1 MVRRGDV
8 KRREDMAK
16 VLVDKDFLEGG
27 LELICDSI
35 RLKTGGTGVLAFPV
49 EIASAVE
56 SIETGGGGITPTGD
70 KLIEENGEEIDV
82 ASFATVTVAVPV
94 GTDTSDATAS
104 AADIRAG
111 QTAYVNGAKVTG
123 SAAEQPATTWT
134 PTTSDQTIASGKI
147 LTGAQTIKGDADLV
161 AGNIKKNVQIFGVT
175 GSYEG
180 TNTSD
185 ATAAAGDIRTGKT
198 AYVNGQRVTG
208 TLPGLGASTHT
219 PTTTDQVIPS
229 GFVLTG
235 NQTIKGDAR
244 LVPGNIKKDVQI
256 FGVTGSYEGSG
267 SGSAGAGTSYVLAS
281 RTNTYHLEFSGLTV
295 PSGAKLEG
303 VILSKYLQ
311 DGYDVNDGTIITLV
325 ILGQNANTVAF
336 FTSSMS
342 SSDFL
347 LNTDTRSAVTLTIN
361 QDGTSGSI
369 GVDTSKVPDFGA
381 GRYRV
386 FPIWVS

>member
-1 MVRRGDV
+1 
-8 KRREDMAK
+8 MAK

-49 EIASAVE
+49 EIKQAVD
-56 SIETGGGGITPTGD
+56 SIETGGGGITPSGT
-70 KLIEENGEEIDV
+70 KEITENGEGIDV
-82 ASFATVTVAVPV
+82 TTYAAVNVNVPV

-198 AYVNGQRVTG
+198 AYVNGSKVTG
-208 TLPGLGASTHT
+208 TLAEKSAQTYTPGTV
-219 PTTTDQVIPS
+219 DQTISS
-229 GFVLTG
+229 GRILTG
-235 NQTIKGDAR
+235 TQTIKGDAK

-267 SGSAGAGTSYVLAS
+267 TPKVTRKGSYVTVSPAS
-281 RTNTYHLEFSGLTV
+281 SKILNVSGLSVSSGETLVGLTLQPGESSITV
-295 PSGAKLEG
+295 HDND
-303 VILSKYLQ
+303 VIYMWVLQ
-311 DGYDVNDGTIITLV
+311 DGNAFRAFGGGQKGGTYAYDDNIFITFSKSGETG
-325 ILGQNANTVAF
+325 GQ
-336 FTSSMS
+336 
-342 SSDFL
+342 
-347 LNTDTRSAVTLTIN
+347 LTITDSLWN
-361 QDGTSGSI
+361 F
-369 GVDTSKVPDFGA
+369 DTIQYAV
-381 GRYRV
+381 Y
-386 FPIWVS
+386 PIVATVE